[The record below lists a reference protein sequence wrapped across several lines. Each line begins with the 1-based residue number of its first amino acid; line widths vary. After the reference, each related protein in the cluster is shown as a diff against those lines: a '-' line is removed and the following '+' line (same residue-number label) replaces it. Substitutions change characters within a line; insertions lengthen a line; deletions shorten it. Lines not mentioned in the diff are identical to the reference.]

1 MNREFDNIYEELS
14 VLNEGRPANATP
26 IILSMRDGMH
36 LKPFMWD
43 SMPPVADRERG
54 ITKLEQE
61 YPYDYI
67 HSDGFYLRDVK
78 QWLRDNV
85 KYNSSH
91 VDDDLLSTIFTG
103 YDKELYENAKKNNV
117 PIFYI
122 VYWLPFHNTGAV
134 HDVSFS
140 PSPVKNIYNM
150 DETYVL
156 SYTPVEYL
164 PRHDSLL
171 RNLGYIYL
179 KQADAI
185 PGEEHIIDAIINS
198 IDKVMFYLPTKL
210 SDADTDMTV
219 TIAKFASQYRK
230 LLQDRRLLDANNKLE
245 SLKKILD
252 GVAYTVRYTENVFY
266 NTETYKGVGLTD
278 ELERILSSDT
288 YSIKEFTLEQGDF

>member
-1 MNREFDNIYEELS
+1 M
-14 VLNEGRPANATP
+14 
-26 IILSMRDGMH
+26 
-36 LKPFMWD
+36 PF
-43 SMPPVADRERG
+43 
-54 ITKLEQE
+54 
-61 YPYDYI
+61 Y
-67 HSDGFYLRDVK
+67 
-78 QWLRDNV
+78 
-85 KYNSSH
+85 
-91 VDDDLLSTIFTG
+91 
-103 YDKELYENAKKNNV
+103 
-117 PIFYI
+117 
-122 VYWLPFHNTGAV
+122 NTGAV

-150 DETYVL
+150 DETCVL

-171 RNLGYIYL
+171 RNLGYLYL

-185 PGEEHIIDAIINS
+185 PGEEYIIDAIINS

-278 ELERILSSDT
+278 ELERILSSDN
-288 YSIKEFTLEQGDF
+288 YSIREFTLEQGDF